1 MQTTTKINMIY
12 YINFKKSIIK
22 NTAYFQLNDY
32 YYKNIHKIQ
41 KF

>member
-1 MQTTTKINMIY
+1 MTTKINMMY
-12 YINFKKSIIK
+12 YINQKSIIK
-22 NTAYFQLNDY
+22 NTTYLQLNDY